1 MKTFIFALSF
11 FMSISVQAAGLTVGD
26 KLDGIE
32 LEDQH
37 EKSIAVTSSTQVI
50 LFSRG
55 MKGGNII
62 KEALETFGDK
72 QPENLVYVA
81 DISGMP
87 SLVAKF
93 VAIPQM
99 RDLPFRI
106 ALDKEGDKTEELN
119 GDKESVTVIHL
130 QQLSITKIEQVVD
143 AEAVLKAIK

>member
-1 MKTFIFALSF
+1 MRTLIFALSF
-11 FMSISVQAAGLTVGD
+11 LLSMGAQAASVGD
-26 KLDGIE
+26 KLNSIE
-32 LEDQH
+32 LQDQH
-37 EKSIAVTSSTQVI
+37 EKAIAVTPTTQVV

-55 MKGGNII
+55 MKGGDII
-62 KEALETFGDK
+62 KEALTTFGDK

-87 SLVAKF
+87 SLIAKF

-106 ALDKEGDKTEELN
+106 ALDREGKPTEALQ

-130 QQLSITKIEQVVD
+130 QQLTITKVEQVAD